1 MELAT
6 TTQPTT
12 TTTTTNTSVNNLVPE
27 IELLVDQIIVQST
40 TKDRSSSITEII
52 ELSSTVP
59 SQINN
64 TVIQPPPPTQQPLT
78 NDPSCTELKNIK
90 YKMRLMNPVNT
101 TEVKTNNNSYD
112 KLQMFLDDEKNKN
125 KLETW
130 NKLNKSIKNKKIE
143 EYVNKYIIENNY
155 EDLDKDYM
163 CVYLQTRINQGKL
176 SKNKEVIYDKTTGI
190 IKDIPG
196 FIYNKNTKHVTIK
209 NIDPKHVSTLKNL
222 KTSFKNSIVL

>member
-1 MELAT
+1 MELST
-6 TTQPTT
+6 PTT
-12 TTTTTNTSVNNLVPE
+12 TTTNLNNLVPE
-27 IELLVDQIIVQST
+27 IEEIISQST
-40 TKDRSSSITEII
+40 TNKERSISEII
-52 ELSSTVP
+52 IESESSNLP
-59 SQINN
+59 NNNNN
-64 TVIQPPPPTQQPLT
+64 TIIQSPQQQQQQPLT

-130 NKLNKSIKNKKIE
+130 NKLNKSMKNKKIE
-143 EYVNKYIIENNY
+143 EYINKYIIENNY

-163 CVYLQTRINQGKL
+163 CVYLQTRITQGKL

-222 KTSFKNSIVL
+222 KTSFKNSIAL

>member
-1 MELAT
+1 MELS
-6 TTQPTT
+6 TT
-12 TTTTTNTSVNNLVPE
+12 TTTTTTTILNNLVPE
-27 IELLVDQIIVQST
+27 IEEIISQST
-40 TKDRSSSITEII
+40 TNKERSISEII
-52 ELSSTVP
+52 IESESSNLP
-59 SQINN
+59 NNNNN
-64 TVIQPPPPTQQPLT
+64 TIIQSPQQQQQQQPLT

-130 NKLNKSIKNKKIE
+130 NKLNKSMKNKKIE
-143 EYVNKYIIENNY
+143 EYINKYIIENNY

-163 CVYLQTRINQGKL
+163 CVYLQTRITQGKL

-222 KTSFKNSIVL
+222 KTSFKNSITV